1 MKKHHI
7 KLYSSILLTGWL
19 ASNLGTGISISA
31 EIIKQVL
38 TLENAQKISE
48 GKITLENRLVDSL
61 LFGSNLDP
69 DQDNDKDGLTNK
81 NELYTYEKDNTTYF
95 GYYSHPILKDSDGDG
110 LSDGAE
116 KTITSSHP
124 QATDPQAWNVT
135 SREMALFMELVYRDD
150 DYIRKVLDPTQP
162 LTDIYLN
169 RQEYVLMHKELSPY
183 WRLVTTF
190 HESNGFD
197 AALFETTAKYPFIKE
212 GSAQVLAIRGT
223 KGAAD
228 ADDDTRIFLAMN
240 PGQAGSIEKLMDQ
253 LQQDS
258 KITNLYLTGHSLGG
272 YLAQR
277 GFIYA
282 KQKNYDWVT
291 KSYTFNAPKI
301 KGNIFN
307 GLNNVGAV
315 GDRLT
320 QEGKSIHYATN
331 NDTLIT
337 LGVGHFNGTQF
348 VGDSNDGHGSRSFL
362 EPLMNGQYD
371 FTLGDKTTIHETGY
385 IDPNLAN
392 LRYFTLAEKDV
403 YAPSMV
409 GEEIYEGES
418 VDFSDNL
425 LNRLELPSTA
435 TIRDVTPVGTVN
447 TNQAGQYIATVQV
460 LYSDQ
465 SIDEIQI
472 PVTVHKKVY
481 PTPPTVQLPEAQIS
495 ERTVPF
501 ETIFQEDPTLE
512 AGLEVEQVA
521 GVNGVIQ
528 SITIGD
534 RTTEITKT
542 PKVDRMV
549 KIGTKLETPKVQ
561 LPEAQISERTIPF
574 ETVYQEDPTLEV
586 GQEVEQ
592 VAGVNGVI
600 QSITIGDRTT
610 EITKTP
616 KVDRIVRIGTKLET
630 PTVQIPEAQIS
641 ERTVP
646 FETVYQ
652 EDPTLEVGQEVEQVA
667 GVNGVIQS
675 ITIGEQ
681 TTEIT
686 TTPKVDR
693 IVRIGTKL
701 ETPTVQLPEAQISER
716 TVPFETIFQED
727 PTLEVGQEVE
737 QVAGVNGVIQ
747 SITIGEQAT
756 EITTTP
762 KVDRIVRIGT
772 KLETP
777 TVQIPEAQISERT
790 VPFETI
796 FQEDPT
802 LEVGQE
808 VEQVAGVN
816 GVIQSV
822 TIGDQTTEITTTP
835 KVDRIVRI
843 GTKLETPTVQ
853 LSEAQISERTIP
865 FETVYQED
873 PTLEVGQE
881 VEQVAG
887 VNGVIKAITIG
898 EQTTEITTT
907 PKVDRIVRIG
917 TKLETPKVQLPE
929 AQISEKTV
937 PFETIFQEDPTLE
950 VGQEVEQIA
959 GVNGVIQSIT
969 IGDQTTEITTTPK
982 VDRIVRIGTKL
993 DTPTVQLPE
1002 AQISERTVPFETI
1015 FQEDPTLEIGQ
1026 EVEQVAG
1033 VNGVIQS
1040 VTIGDQTIEITTT
1053 PKVDRIVRIGTKL
1066 ETPTVQLPEAQISE
1080 KTVPFETIF
1089 QEDPTLEAGLEV
1101 EQVAG
1106 VNGVI
1111 QSITI
1116 GDQTTE
1122 ITTTP
1127 KVDRVVKV
1135 GTLDSSGSSVIE
1147 KDIPFNTIYIED
1159 SSLPLGQEFE
1169 QVQGSVGKLK
1179 IITSNNSSRKI
1190 ITKVQVDRI
1199 VRIGTKLETPTVQLP
1214 EAQISERTV
1223 PFETIFQEDPTLE
1236 AGLEVEQVAGVNG
1249 VIQSITIGEQTTEI
1263 TTTPK
1268 VDRMVRIGT
1277 KLETPKV
1284 QIPEAQISERTVPFE
1299 TIFQED
1305 PTLEVGQEVE
1315 QVAGVNGII
1324 QSITIGEQT
1333 TEITT
1338 TPKLDRM
1345 VRIGTKLET
1354 PTVQLPE
1361 AQISERTVPFE
1372 TIFQEDP
1379 TLEVGQEVEQVPG
1392 VNGVIQSITIGEQTT
1407 EITTTPKV
1415 DRMVR
1420 IGTKLETPNVQLPEA
1435 QISERTVP
1443 FETIFQ
1449 DDPTLEVGQEVEQ
1462 VAGTNGIVQTIT
1474 IGDRT
1479 TEITKTPKVDR
1490 MVKIGTKLET
1500 PKVQLPEAQISE
1512 RTIPFE
1518 TIFQED
1524 PTLEVGQEV
1533 EIVAGK
1539 NGIVKIIQMGN
1550 QTLEVTTT
1558 FKVDRVV
1565 RVGTKISYDATWQL
1579 PEAAIAEE
1587 ILPFETIYTFDST
1600 LPIGEH
1606 LILTKGVDG
1615 KTIFITIEGH
1625 TTEVLKTPPIKQV
1638 IKLGTR
1644 LDKHIEIKEIPSLF
1658 PPSAIITTETIPF
1671 ETILQENPDLPLGQ
1685 QIEVTAGRDGLTQRV
1700 TLGQENVGIPVIP
1713 KIDQILMVGTKSSE
1727 ESITPSIPFTPSD
1740 NKKERSPT
1748 PITTEEITLSSPVLT
1763 LDLSSSPQITRTNQL
1778 KTVNAARGQSRL
1790 PQTGE
1795 KSDYLLPQISGLALI
1810 GFLGLEKNARNSLK
1824 IQRRRRKSN

>member
-61 LFGSNLDP
+61 LFGSNLHP

-81 NELYTYEKDNTTYF
+81 NELYTYEKDNNTYF

-116 KTITSSHP
+116 KTITSAHP

-183 WRLVTTF
+183 WRMVTTF

-301 KGNIFN
+301 KGNLFN
-307 GLNNVGAV
+307 GLNNVGAI
-315 GDRLT
+315 GDQLT
-320 QEGKSIHYATN
+320 QEGKSVHYATD

-337 LGVGHFNGTQF
+337 LGVGHFKGTTF

-362 EPLMNGQYD
+362 EPLMNGKYD

-403 YAPSMV
+403 YAPAMA

-435 TIRDVTPVGTVN
+435 TIRDITPVGTIN

-501 ETIFQEDPTLE
+501 ETI
-512 AGLEVEQVA
+512 
-521 GVNGVIQ
+521 
-528 SITIGD
+528 
-534 RTTEITKT
+534 
-542 PKVDRMV
+542 
-549 KIGTKLETPKVQ
+549 
-561 LPEAQISERTIPF
+561 
-574 ETVYQEDPTLEV
+574 YQEDPTLEV

-592 VAGVNGVI
+592 VAGVNGVV
-600 QSITIGDRTT
+600 QSITIGEQTT
-610 EITKTP
+610 EVTTSP

-630 PTVQIPEAQIS
+630 PKVQLSEAQIS
-641 ERTVP
+641 ERTIP
-646 FETVYQ
+646 FETIFQ
-652 EDPTLEVGQEVEQVA
+652 EDPTLEVGQEIEQVA

-686 TTPKVDR
+686 KTPKVDRIVRIGTKLDTPKVQIPEAQISERTVPFETIFQEDPTLEVGQEVEQVAGTNGIVQTITIGEQTTEITTTPKVDR
-693 IVRIGTKL
+693 MVRIGTKLETPKVQLLEAQISERTVPFETIFQEDPTLEAGLEVEQVAGVNGVVQSITIGEQTTEITKTPKVDRIVRIGTKLDTPKVQLLEAQISERTVPFETIFQEDPTLEVGQEVKQVAGVNGVVQSITIGEQTTEITTTPKVDRMVRIGTKLETPKVQIPEAQISERTVPFETIFQEDPTLEAGQEVEQVAGVNGVIQSITIGDQTTEITTTPKVDRMVRIGTKLETPTVQLPEAQISERTVPFETIFQDDPTLEVGQEVEQVAGTNGIVQTITIGDRTTEITKTTKVDRVVRIGTKL

-747 SITIGEQAT
+747 SITIGEQ
-756 EITTTP
+756 
-762 KVDRIVRIGT
+762 
-772 KLETP
+772 
-777 TVQIPEAQISERT
+777 
-790 VPFETI
+790 
-796 FQEDPT
+796 
-802 LEVGQE
+802 
-808 VEQVAGVN
+808 
-816 GVIQSV
+816 
-822 TIGDQTTEITTTP
+822 TTEITT
-835 KVDRIVRI
+835 
-843 GTKLETPTVQ
+843 
-853 LSEAQISERTIP
+853 S
-865 FETVYQED
+865 
-873 PTLEVGQE
+873 
-881 VEQVAG
+881 
-887 VNGVIKAITIG
+887 
-898 EQTTEITTT
+898 
-907 PKVDRIVRIG
+907 
-917 TKLETPKVQLPE
+917 
-929 AQISEKTV
+929 
-937 PFETIFQEDPTLE
+937 
-950 VGQEVEQIA
+950 
-959 GVNGVIQSIT
+959 
-969 IGDQTTEITTTPK
+969 
-982 VDRIVRIGTKL
+982 
-993 DTPTVQLPE
+993 
-1002 AQISERTVPFETI
+1002 
-1015 FQEDPTLEIGQ
+1015 
-1026 EVEQVAG
+1026 
-1033 VNGVIQS
+1033 
-1040 VTIGDQTIEITTT
+1040 
-1053 PKVDRIVRIGTKL
+1053 
-1066 ETPTVQLPEAQISE
+1066 
-1080 KTVPFETIF
+1080 
-1089 QEDPTLEAGLEV
+1089 
-1101 EQVAG
+1101 
-1106 VNGVI
+1106 
-1111 QSITI
+1111 
-1116 GDQTTE
+1116 
-1122 ITTTP
+1122 P
-1127 KVDRVVKV
+1127 KVDRV
-1135 GTLDSSGSSVIE
+1135 
-1147 KDIPFNTIYIED
+1147 
-1159 SSLPLGQEFE
+1159 
-1169 QVQGSVGKLK
+1169 
-1179 IITSNNSSRKI
+1179 
-1190 ITKVQVDRI
+1190 
-1199 VRIGTKLETPTVQLP
+1199 
-1214 EAQISERTV
+1214 
-1223 PFETIFQEDPTLE
+1223 
-1236 AGLEVEQVAGVNG
+1236 
-1249 VIQSITIGEQTTEI
+1249 
-1263 TTTPK
+1263 
-1268 VDRMVRIGT
+1268 VRIGT

-1315 QVAGVNGII
+1315 QVAGTNGIV
-1324 QSITIGEQT
+1324 QTITIGDQT
-1333 TEITT
+1333 TEITV
-1338 TPKLDRM
+1338 TPKVDRVVKVGTLDSSGSSVIEKDIPFNTIYIEDSSLPLGQEFEQVPGSVGKLKIITSDNSSREIITK
-1345 VRIGTKLET
+1345 VQVDRIIRIGTKLET
-1354 PTVQLPE
+1354 PKVQIPE
-1361 AQISERTVPFE
+1361 AQISERTIPFE
-1372 TIFQEDP
+1372 TVYQEDP
-1379 TLEVGQEVEQVPG
+1379 TLEVGQEVEQVAG

-1407 EITTTPKV
+1407 EITKTPKV
-1415 DRMVR
+1415 DRIVR
-1420 IGTKLETPNVQLPEA
+1420 IGTKLETPKVQIPEA

-1443 FETIFQ
+1443 FETVYQ
-1449 DDPTLEVGQEVEQ
+1449 EDPTLEVGQEVEQ

-1600 LPIGEH
+1600 LPIGER

-1615 KTIFITIEGH
+1615 KNIFITIEGH
-1625 TTEVLKTPPIKQV
+1625 TTEVLKTPPIKQI

-1644 LDKHIEIKEIPSLF
+1644 VAEHIDLKEIPSLF

-1713 KIDQILMVGTKSSE
+1713 KINQVLMVGTKSSE
-1727 ESITPSIPFTPSD
+1727 ESITPIAPFTPSD
-1740 NKKERSPT
+1740 NKKEVTAT
-1748 PITTEEITLSSPVLT
+1748 PPTTEQSSLPSSIPT
-1763 LDLSSSPQITRTNQL
+1763 LDMSNSTQITRTNQL

-1790 PQTGE
+1790 PQTGD
-1795 KSDYLLPQISGLALI
+1795 KTDYLLPQISGLALI